1 MRKILVIS
9 IMFLAVLSCSRIEKP
24 LMHEIG
30 FDAPSVD
37 VPTRTTPLITGPGQM
52 EAGISV
58 FASKSVGESGTMF
71 MNNVKVYKDGG
82 SWGYE
87 GHMYHWSPGASHK
100 FFGIYPYCGT
110 ASDPLTYPLTYHV
123 NTQSHALEVYG
134 KAKTAPATG
143 YDPIKTG
150 VAEGSCPDI
159 LFSVVSYDVPFDLM
173 SDPGPVVFN
182 MRHAG
187 AVVTLNVINKSDY
200 VITDVSGSLEGA
212 PAVAPATVLPG
223 LYDTAQKVVI
233 DTESSTPAVWEGL
246 GLGDGT
252 FGFNPPDLNLAVGA
266 RIDQVF
272 QEIVIPQ
279 NINAVASGKDKLYL
293 HFSVTFQ
300 GNPNPSSYTICL
312 ADIPLTGQKP
322 EYLKTWLPGK
332 NYVYN
337 LNVTSD
343 YITCSV
349 SVVDWIEDDMIDL
362 N

>member
-52 EAGISV
+52 GTTGISV

-71 MNNVKVYKDGG
+71 MNNVKVYKKGDI
-82 SWGYE
+82 WGYDE
-87 GHMYHWSPGASHK
+87 HMYHWSPGASHK

-110 ASDPLTYPLTYHV
+110 ASDPLTYQV
-123 NTQSHALEVYG
+123 NISSRALEVYG
-134 KAKTAPATG
+134 KANKTG

-150 VAEGSCPDI
+150 VAQGGCPDI
-159 LFSVVSYDVPFDLM
+159 LFSVVSYDEPFDLM

-200 VITDVSGSLEGA
+200 EITNVSGSLKGA

-233 DTESSTPAVWEGL
+233 DTESSTPVVWEGL

-252 FGFNPPDLNLAVGA
+252 FRFSHPGLNLAVGGKKENA
-266 RIDQVF
+266 F

-279 NINAVASGKDKLYL
+279 NINAVVPDEKDKLYL

-300 GNPNPSSYTICL
+300 DNPNPSSYTISL

>member
-9 IMFLAVLSCSRIEKP
+9 IMCIVALSCSRIEKP
-24 LMHEIG
+24 LVHEIG
-30 FDAPSVD
+30 FDEPSVD
-37 VPTRTTPLITGPGQM
+37 IPTRTTPLITGPGQM
-52 EAGISV
+52 EAAGISV

-71 MNNVKVYKDGG
+71 MNNVKVYKKGDI
-82 SWGYE
+82 WGYDE
-87 GHMYHWSPGASHK
+87 HMYHWSPGASHK

-110 ASDPLTYPLTYHV
+110 ASDPLTYQV

-134 KAKTAPATG
+134 KAKTAP
-143 YDPIKTG
+143 IKTG
-150 VAEGSCPDI
+150 VAQGGCPDI
-159 LFSVVSYDVPFDLM
+159 LFSVVSYDEPFDLM

-200 VITDVSGSLEGA
+200 EITNVSGSLKGA

-233 DTESSTPAVWEGL
+233 DTESSTPVVWEGL

-252 FGFNPPDLNLAVGA
+252 FRFSHPDLNLAVGA

>member
-9 IMFLAVLSCSRIEKP
+9 IMCIVALSCSRIEKP
-24 LMHEIG
+24 LVHEIG
-30 FDAPSVD
+30 FDEPSVD
-37 VPTRTTPLITGPGQM
+37 IPTRTTPLITGPGQM
-52 EAGISV
+52 ENTGISV
-58 FASKSVGESGTMF
+58 FASKYTGISGTMF
-71 MNNVKVYKDGG
+71 MNNVKVYKKGD
-82 SWGYE
+82 SWGYDD
-87 GHMYHWSPGASHK
+87 HMYHWSPGASHK

-110 ASDPLTYPLTYHV
+110 TSDPLTYQV

-134 KAKTAPATG
+134 KAMTAPDTG
-143 YDPIKTG
+143 YYPIKTG
-150 VAEGSCPDI
+150 VTQGSCPDI
-159 LFSVVSYDVPFDLM
+159 LFSVVSYDEPFDLM

-200 VITDVSGSLEGA
+200 VITDVSGSLKGA

-223 LYDTAQKVVI
+223 LYDTARKVVI

-246 GLGDGT
+246 GLGDGS
-252 FGFNPPDLNLAVGA
+252 FEFQLVDLNLAVGA
-266 RIDQVF
+266 RKEQAF

-300 GNPNPSSYTICL
+300 GNNTPTQYTICL

>member
-24 LMHEIG
+24 LVHEIG
-30 FDAPSVD
+30 FDEPSVD
-37 VPTRTTPLITGPGQM
+37 IPTRTTPLITGPGQM
-52 EAGISV
+52 EAAGISV

-71 MNNVKVYKDGG
+71 MNNVKVFKNDG

-110 ASDPLTYPLTYHV
+110 ASDPLTYEV
-123 NTQSHALEVYG
+123 NISSRALEVYG
-134 KAKTAPATG
+134 KAKTAP
-143 YDPIKTG
+143 IKTG
-150 VAEGSCPDI
+150 VAEGGCPDI
-159 LFSVVSYDVPFDLM
+159 LFSVVSYDEPFDLM
-173 SDPGPVVFN
+173 SNPGPVVFN

-200 VITDVSGSLEGA
+200 VITDVSGSLKGA
-212 PAVAPATVLPG
+212 PAVEPATVLPG

-246 GLGDGT
+246 GLGYGT
-252 FGFNPPDLNLAVGA
+252 FGFSHPGLNLAVGGKKENA
-266 RIDQVF
+266 F

-279 NINAVASGKDKLYL
+279 NINAVASGTKDKLYL

>member
-24 LMHEIG
+24 LVHEIG
-30 FDAPSVD
+30 FDEPSVD

-58 FASKSVGESGTMF
+58 FASKSVGERGTMF
-71 MNNVKVYKDGG
+71 MNNVKVYKKDDN
-82 SWGYE
+82 WVYN

-110 ASDPLTYPLTYHV
+110 ASDPLTYEV
-123 NTQSHALEVYG
+123 NISSRALEVYG
-134 KAKTAPATG
+134 KAKTAP
-143 YDPIKTG
+143 IKTG
-150 VAEGSCPDI
+150 VAEGGCPDI
-159 LFSVVSYDVPFDLM
+159 LFSVVSYDEPFDLM

-200 VITDVSGSLEGA
+200 VITDVIGSLKGA
-212 PAVAPATVLPG
+212 TTVLPG

-252 FGFNPPDLNLAVGA
+252 FGFSQPDLNLAVGA

-293 HFSVTFQ
+293 HFSVTF
-300 GNPNPSSYTICL
+300 NDNSDSSYTICL